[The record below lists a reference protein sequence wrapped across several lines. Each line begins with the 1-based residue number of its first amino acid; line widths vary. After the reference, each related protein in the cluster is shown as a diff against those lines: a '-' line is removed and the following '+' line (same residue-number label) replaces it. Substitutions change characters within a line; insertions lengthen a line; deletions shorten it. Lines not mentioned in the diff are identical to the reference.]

1 MPWNGLSEVT
11 RRVIW
16 KDHSNDP
23 HDGLHAFLAPSNGA
37 WEGYDDKKTIDRLV
51 GVKAKDAG
59 TIIHEFA
66 CKRIWKRMPLNEHD
80 MDSMIFYMVDHWIP
94 HYVVE
99 SMDIKIVFETVRKY
113 VNDALYFDLSPERE
127 VYYSEDAFGTADTI
141 GFNDIL
147 RIHDLKTGVV
157 PASFKQLEKY
167 AALFCLDY
175 EVEPEEFE
183 TELRLYQNN
192 DILIERP
199 ESSVIR
205 HYMDLYV
212 SRDRLVYEFKRS
224 FA

>member
-1 MPWNGLSEVT
+1 MQ
-11 RRVIW
+11 W

-23 HDGLHAFLAPSNGA
+23 HDGLHAFLAPSNNS
-37 WEGYDDKKTIDRLV
+37 WEGYDDKKTIGRLV
-51 GVKAKDAG
+51 GIKAKDAG
-59 TIIHEFA
+59 TVIHEFA
-66 CKRIWKRMPLNEHD
+66 CKRIWRRMGLGVSD
-80 MDSMIFYMVDHWIP
+80 TDSMIFYMLDHWIP
-94 HYVVE
+94 EYVVE
-99 SMDIKIVFETVRKY
+99 SMDMKTVFETVRNY
-113 VNDALYFDLSPERE
+113 VNDALYFCLTPERE
-127 VYYSEDAFGTADTI
+127 VYYGEDAFGTADAI

-147 RIHDLKTGVV
+147 RIHDLKTGTI

-175 EVEPEEFE
+175 EVEPETFE

-205 HYMDLYV
+205 HYMNEYVRRSQLLY
-212 SRDRLVYEFKRS
+212 DYKRS